1 VLAQAQVGTV
11 PPMVSSDVS
20 VGSLPGCVAPG
31 ELLGG
36 RYELRSLLGVGGM
49 AEVYRARDLRL
60 NRDVAVK
67 LFDDR
72 TLDDP
77 LTLTRARAET
87 RIMARLSHPHLVGL
101 YDAYFPEAGTP
112 VRFRGARPRA
122 YLVMELV
129 SGPVL
134 SAAIRDLP
142 MPPREVAQVGAGLA
156 AALAYVHSAGVV
168 HRDLKPANVLLSA
181 DGTAKLADFGIAV
194 LGEDSRHTSTG
205 VIVGTAGYLAPEQI
219 RGGPA
224 TTASDVHAL
233 GLVLLECLTGQ
244 REYLGTGVQSA
255 VARLHRAPALPADLP
270 VGWPELLMGLTDD
283 DPDRRPSAA
292 QAAVELQE
300 LASTRPAA
308 VGVAVV
314 AAGTPR
320 RWAVPVAAAVFALSA
335 IGGVAVLS
343 GATTQA
349 PATSTRAVPDSATAN
364 PLPQLR
370 DTTVPGAPSASSL
383 QAAPPAV
390 AVVPTAAMPTAAPA
404 AAEPAVQPPAMQP
417 PAMQPPVV
425 QPPVERVQAAVVAPP
440 QTTAVVPPPVPSA
453 AGVPP
458 TPYTAST
465 SAREGKSR
473 TTVKPGSGQS
483 TASDDGHG
491 QSAGDTDD

>member
-1 VLAQAQVGTV
+1 VGTV
-11 PPMVSSDVS
+11 PLMVSRDVG
-20 VGSLPGCVAPG
+20 VGSVPGSVAPG

-49 AEVYRARDLRL
+49 AEVYQARDLRL

-77 LTLTRARAET
+77 LTLARARAET

-112 VRFRGARPRA
+112 VRFRGARALA

-129 SGPVL
+129 GGPVL
-134 SAAIRDLP
+134 SAAIRDRP

-181 DGTAKLADFGIAV
+181 DGTGKLADFGIAV

-255 VARLHRAPALPADLP
+255 VARLHRAPALPADLSA
-270 VGWPELLMGLTDD
+270 GWSELLMGLTDD

-292 QAAVELQE
+292 HAAAELQE

-314 AAGTPR
+314 AASTPR
-320 RWAVPVAAAVFALSA
+320 RWAVPVAAAVVALSA

-343 GATTQA
+343 GAATPP
-349 PATSTRAVPDSATAN
+349 PATSTRAVPDAANAN

-370 DTTVPGAPSASSL
+370 DTTVPGAPSASSV
-383 QAAPPAV
+383 PAV
-390 AVVPTAAMPTAAPA
+390 
-404 AAEPAVQPPAMQP
+404 P

-425 QPPVERVQAAVVAPP
+425 QPPVERVQAAVVVPP
-440 QTTAVVPPPVPSA
+440 QTTAVAPPPVPSA

-458 TPYTAST
+458 TAATAST
-465 SAREGKSR
+465 TAREGKSR
-473 TTVKPGSGQS
+473 TTVQPGSKKS
-483 TASDDGHG
+483 TAADDGHG
-491 QSAGDTDD
+491 QSAGDKGD

>member
-1 VLAQAQVGTV
+1 MPAQAQAQVGTV
-11 PPMVSSDVS
+11 PLMVSSDVG
-20 VGSLPGCVAPG
+20 VGSLPGCIAPG

-101 YDAYFPEAGTP
+101 YDAHFPEAGTP

-255 VARLHRAPALPADLP
+255 VARLHRPPALPADLP

-292 QAAVELQE
+292 QAAAELQE

-320 RWAVPVAAAVFALSA
+320 RWAVPVAAAAVALSA
-335 IGGVAVLS
+335 IGAVAVLS
-343 GATTQA
+343 GATTPP
-349 PATSTRAVPDSATAN
+349 PATSTRAVPDAANAN

-370 DTTVPGAPSASSL
+370 DTTVAGGPSASSVP
-383 QAAPPAV
+383 APPPAV
-390 AVVPTAAMPTAAPA
+390 APIVEMPTLATPTAAPA
-404 AAEPAVQPPAMQP
+404 AAAPAMQP
-417 PAMQPPVV
+417 PAV

-440 QTTAVVPPPVPSA
+440 QTTAVAPPPVPSA

-458 TPYTAST
+458 TAATAST
-465 SAREGKSR
+465 TAREGKSR
-473 TTVKPGSGQS
+473 NTVHPGSKKS
-483 TASDDGHG
+483 TAADDGHG
-491 QSAGDTDD
+491 QSAGDEGD